1 VATKLRV
8 SKMDVSPPETFLI
21 SERVFLA
28 FDTERGVACVQAS
41 GWRRAYLL
49 WTFRNFRGLPHKI
62 LNAQQRKLVEA
73 LYSEAS
79 LNPAGGLAQETL
91 IGTVQD
97 LRLPS
102 SEPFEDS
109 ATEPFTSNLHPGA
122 PKNRLAALSIR
133 KLGDRLYAIYARVA
147 FSEMPRTVG
156 AWALVALMAVLG
168 WQQLRNRPAVS
179 ASTSA
184 ATGAPRNENRA
195 VATVPESAA
204 TASQPAADSSV
215 QQATTPGVVSSPWLV
230 ASLTSMHDTSAN
242 LSRMQIWGPPR
253 KMVYPDYPDKQGKVL
268 LRAVVSSDGAVRQVR
283 LITGDPL
290 LAAAAKTAIRQ
301 WRYQPLLSDDRRV
314 ERETRIIVAF
324 ISDDVVSV
332 NFPEPA
338 PISQ

>member
-1 VATKLRV
+1 
-8 SKMDVSPPETFLI
+8 VSPPETFLI

-28 FDTERGVACVQAS
+28 FDTDGDVTCVQAS

-79 LNPAGGLAQETL
+79 PNLAGQPNQERL
-91 IGTVQD
+91 IGTIED
-97 LRLPS
+97 MRLT
-102 SEPFEDS
+102 SEPVNAS
-109 ATEPFTSNLHPGA
+109 AAGPLSANLHPGVSR
-122 PKNRLAALSIR
+122 NRLAAHSMT
-133 KLGDRLYAIYARVA
+133 KLGEQLHAIYARVA

-179 ASTSA
+179 ASSGA
-184 ATGAPRNENRA
+184 ATGAPRNESRPA
-195 VATVPESAA
+195 MTVPESAT
-204 TASQPAADSSV
+204 TASQPVEESPV
-215 QQATTPGVVSSPWLV
+215 QQATTPSAVNSPWLV
-230 ASLTSMHDTSAN
+230 ASLTSMHDVSAN
-242 LSRMQIWGPPR
+242 LSRMQISGPPR
-253 KMVYPDYPDKQGKVL
+253 KMVYPDYPDKPGKVL

-283 LITGDPL
+283 LIAGDPL
-290 LAAAAKTAIRQ
+290 LAASAKAAIRQ

-324 ISDDVVSV
+324 ISDYVVSV
-332 NFPEPA
+332 SFPEPA

>member
-1 VATKLRV
+1 
-8 SKMDVSPPETFLI
+8 MDVSPPETFVI

-28 FDTERGVACVQAS
+28 FDTDRGVTCVQAS

-79 LNPAGGLAQETL
+79 FSRASQPNQERL
-91 IGTVQD
+91 IGTIED
-97 LRLPS
+97 MRLPS
-102 SEPFEDS
+102 EPLT
-109 ATEPFTSNLHPGA
+109 AKLHPDA
-122 PKNRLAALSIR
+122 QKNTIAALSIR
-133 KLGDRLYAIYARVA
+133 KLGARLHAIYARVA

-179 ASTSA
+179 ASSSA
-184 ATGAPRNENRA
+184 ATGAPRNENRP
-195 VATVPESAA
+195 VVTVPESAT
-204 TASQPAADSSV
+204 TASQPVEESSV
-215 QQATTPGVVSSPWLV
+215 QQAATPGAVSSPWLV
-230 ASLTSMHDTSAN
+230 ARLTSMHDASAN
-242 LSRMQIWGPPR
+242 LSRMQISGPPR
-253 KMVYPDYPDKQGKVL
+253 KMVYPDYPEKPGKVL
-268 LRAVVSSDGAVRQVR
+268 LRAVVDSDGAVRQVR
-283 LITGDPL
+283 LIAGDPL

-332 NFPEPA
+332 SFPEPA

>member
-1 VATKLRV
+1 
-8 SKMDVSPPETFLI
+8 MSPPETFLI

-28 FDTERGVACVQAS
+28 FDTERGVACIQAS

-79 LNPAGGLAQETL
+79 LNPAGGLAQGTL
-91 IGTVQD
+91 IGTIQD
-97 LRLPS
+97 LRLRS
-102 SEPFEDS
+102 SEPVTAS
-109 ATEPFTSNLHPGA
+109 AAKPFTSNISPSIAKTGLH
-122 PKNRLAALSIR
+122 ALSIG
-133 KLGDRLYAIYARVA
+133 KLGERLHAIYARLA
-147 FSEMPRTVG
+147 FSELPRTVG
-156 AWALVALMAVLG
+156 AWLLVALMAVLG
-168 WQQLRNRPAVS
+168 WQQLHNRPAVS
-179 ASTSA
+179 AST
-184 ATGAPRNENRA
+184 
-195 VATVPESAA
+195 VAA
-204 TASQPAADSSV
+204 TAASQDGNRQIATSTETATTPSQPVEESSV
-215 QQATTPGVVSSPWLV
+215 QQATRPGAVSSPWLV
-230 ASLTSMHDTSAN
+230 ASLTSMHDASAN
-242 LSRMQIWGPPR
+242 LSRMQISGPPR
-253 KMVYPDYPDKQGKVL
+253 KMVYPDYPDKHGKVL

-283 LITGDPL
+283 LIAGDPL

-332 NFPEPA
+332 SFLA